1 MGQWGWG
8 KFDGRTFCADRKVL
22 RYMCAHPQYTVHPWL
37 VTMAT
42 IPGFLS
48 GLGT

>member
-1 MGQWGWG
+1 MGGGVGG
-8 KFDGRTFCADRKVL
+8 KFDGRTFCADRKV
-22 RYMCAHPQYTVHPWL
+22 RRCMCAHLQYGVRPWL